1 MAYNWYDYDWPAAA
15 RRNIHHRA
23 MMDLRK
29 HIALA
34 TVCNNAIPEGT
45 QEGPKDEDHPLRYAV
60 EWKDWMEPYA
70 TALTHEWISMNPVT
84 GLGGDWQKVGYVPGC
99 VTVWYEDSFT
109 ASITGVS
116 TAVDP
121 KGEFVIAGCTQI
133 TESGIFTV
141 NRAGYLTPVS
151 EQWYKEYD
159 DWRPGTPFVLMDCSN
174 PVNNGFY
181 RVRSRRMEGNT
192 LYIAVDNNNYVQ
204 QELVEGSCTGTMRC
218 DFGGEWWTFRGNNG
232 HAYDGLVIG
241 GDSDPYFST
250 LEDYRYVGDSSGR
263 WWTYKDGHHRYP
275 LNGGEPRRGPN
286 DGRPPSGGYMA
297 CDFNKD
303 WVRGVNP
310 NLYHSYD
317 RNAHRWFVYG
327 EVDSEAAIGPFY
339 CMSMFVP
346 SHQFLPRQ
354 VDPKEQVSPFFFADT
369 NRLHWKYGSKV
380 RIRAAQIT
388 NPAKLGA
395 IQACIPNGYMT
406 THGFAGTSSDR
417 QYGSVYSVTTGSGAS
432 YCVNGRYPDPPGT
445 QEIPPNLVNHK
456 YDEALQN
463 MVELACEEHSWTWPV
478 DDDYKVNWLTLN
490 ADSCCSLDLEK
501 ELIGTQTGTYTYG
514 SAYAAHG
521 LNAYN
526 PWLDNYQPEYA
537 LMNDELWGE
546 NSSAFELIMKL
557 IGSHDWYYDTQTPY
571 ACKRLLD
578 RREEIRNYG
587 SAYWTAN
594 DVLGPYDPD
603 TGYEG
608 REHRG
613 VMCYTKNDYLD
624 VYLPLPKETLRR
636 TWPRTLGRVRSWQMR
651 YGGRTD
657 PTCDTYSN
665 YGLDPEGLTP
675 FIMFGHIRME
685 ATTNHDEFFGWSLN
699 ISPSSDTFTVSGDV
713 TGNIKAGYKVYA
725 WTGSTY
731 KEYPVLKA
739 VYNSGTGLTTIQIG
753 GDFGTDL
760 PTTIY
765 GDADLSSRHDAEYTV
780 NSTDIYLS
788 RIWKILNDCKTV
800 LAYLKYKDLSIS
812 VTMQSYW
819 PWRDIGLGAHDTP
832 SDLASAA
839 ESYYQSR
846 YDPDNPANW
855 EPYSYDNSYLSF
867 DNTHGNIGSL
877 QSYDL
882 RYHSGE
888 WKWWYSEVD
897 GNYISEVRAVISS
910 PYIYDCDAVIFLV
923 KIACR
928 KAYKGIDGWG
938 KGPSKT
944 VMGVS
949 GYGSIEPPDYGDA
962 INQPGPFHNMYLP
975 VRMTSNEV
983 KYIRF
988 TTLGNHFTNYYMAN
1002 EYCARV
1008 MTRVSVKL
1016 NMRGALDFIA
1026 HFDWEKYSD
1035 LIWQRLRERADYM
1048 LIDPFGPDTK
1058 PPVVENDW
1066 VVTDDEDGR
1075 PMLYDSNF
1083 PENWVEGMSW
1093 PYDNPGYS
1101 PCWKI
1106 KAKATL
1112 MEDLEGNGVEYI
1124 FNCESGEYANRMDAT
1139 QESRVYDKTLDMG
1152 IGTEAG
1158 DNEDSWKAY
1167 DEGLEGWTLS
1177 LNSKDNYSGR
1187 VPGSDDNY
1195 GTATAPESIFINA
1208 PMFPIKPRF
1217 KTENGYESFS
1227 RIEIGGN
1234 FYDWFKCDIPLVPD
1248 GEVLSFHI
1256 EKKASSALEW
1266 TEINIS
1272 SLSDP
1277 VGAPENM
1284 TGPGCFWI
1292 PAPQYESVQYRF
1304 AYLNTTQNKRG
1315 IVHTALVAVGY
1326 LLEIGVGMGRPVTLN
1341 GSPITLPYSEY
1352 HAPNSQITLQVSD
1365 LYYVWYDYTNG
1376 TTTTDNPWTF
1386 ILDKNMSVEAY

>member
-1 MAYNWYDYDWPAAA
+1 
-15 RRNIHHRA
+15 
-23 MMDLRK
+23 MDLRK

-70 TALTHEWISMNPVT
+70 TALTHEWLIMNPVT
-84 GLGGDWQKVGYVPGC
+84 GLGGDWQKVGYEPGC

-159 DWRPGTPFVLMDCSN
+159 DWRPGTPFVLTDCSN

-181 RVRSRRMEGNT
+181 RVRSRRMGNPANGEAADT
-192 LYIAVDNNNYVQ
+192 LYITVDNNNHEQ
-204 QELVEGSCTGTMRC
+204 QELAAGACTGTIQC
-218 DFGGEWWTFRGNNG
+218 NPGGAWGGEWWTFRGNNG
-232 HAYDGLVIG
+232 HAYEGLVVG

-250 LEDYRYVGDSSGR
+250 LEDYRYVGDSPGR

-286 DGRPPSGGYMA
+286 DGRPPSGGYLA

-327 EVDSEAAIGPFY
+327 EVDSETATGPFY
-339 CMSMFVP
+339 CLSMFVP

-369 NRLHWKYGSKV
+369 NRLHWKYGPKV
-380 RIRAAQIT
+380 AIRAAQIT

-417 QYGSVYSVTTGSGAS
+417 QYGTVYSVTTGSGAS
-432 YCVNGRYPDPPGT
+432 YCINGMYPDPPGT
-445 QEIPPNLVNHK
+445 QATPPNLVNHK

-463 MVELACEEHSWTWPV
+463 MIELACEEYGWTWPV
-478 DDDYKVNWLTLN
+478 DDDYKVHWLTLN

-521 LNAYN
+521 LSAYN

-557 IGSHDWYYDTQTPY
+557 IGSHDWYYDTVTPY

-587 SAYWTAN
+587 SAYWTAS

-665 YGLDPEGLTP
+665 YGLDPDGLTP
-675 FIMFGHIRME
+675 FIMFGHIRMK
-685 ATTNHDEFFGWSLN
+685 ATTDHDEFFGWSLS
-699 ISPSSDTFTVSGDV
+699 IAPSSDTVTVNGNV

-739 VYNSGTGLTTIQIG
+739 IYNSETGLTTIQIG

-765 GDADLSSRHDAEYTV
+765 GDADLSSRHDAEYTI

-788 RIWKILNDCKTV
+788 RVWRILNDCKTV
-800 LAYLKYKDLSIS
+800 LAYLKYRDLQVNIVMMDNILGLNGGAGHASIYDLLAAYEADFQARWNGDMS
-812 VTMQSYW
+812 TWSPISPGAVGVHLPFYYRNDSRQWHQSSEVAIYHEAAIRISSST
-819 PWRDIGLGAHDTP
+819 PYDRDAVAFMIKLRVQRVEFFGSQNSKPCFMGIPGVGVVQPLYDPRYYYIPVRAETNKTIYLR
-832 SDLASAA
+832 LAMVDRGPFGNWQIVS
-839 ESYYQSR
+839 SYYCQTSHV
-846 YDPDNPANW
+846 
-855 EPYSYDNSYLSF
+855 
-867 DNTHGNIGSL
+867 TTVQIVGGS
-877 QSYDL
+877 Q
-882 RYHSGE
+882 G
-888 WKWWYSEVD
+888 
-897 GNYISEVRAVISS
+897 
-910 PYIYDCDAVIFLV
+910 FL
-923 KIACR
+923 
-928 KAYKGIDGWG
+928 
-938 KGPSKT
+938 
-944 VMGVS
+944 
-949 GYGSIEPPDYGDA
+949 
-962 INQPGPFHNMYLP
+962 
-975 VRMTSNEV
+975 
-983 KYIRF
+983 
-988 TTLGNHFTNYYMAN
+988 
-1002 EYCARV
+1002 AR
-1008 MTRVSVKL
+1008 
-1016 NMRGALDFIA
+1016 
-1026 HFDWEKYSD
+1026 FDWERFSD
-1035 LIWQRLRERADYM
+1035 AIWQRLRERADFM

-1083 PENWVEGMSW
+1083 PEDWVDGMPW

-1124 FNCESGEYANRMDAT
+1124 FNCESGEYADRMDAT

-1158 DNEDSWKAY
+1158 DNEDSWKAF
-1167 DEGLEGWTLS
+1167 DEGLEGWTFS

-1195 GTATAPESIFINA
+1195 GTATAPESLFINA

-1266 TEINIS
+1266 TEVNIS

-1315 IVHTALVAVGY
+1315 IVHTALVAVAY

-1341 GSPITLPYSEY
+1341 GSPITLPYSQY

-1376 TTTTDNPWTF
+1376 TSTTDNPWTF